1 MTDEELNPIVEE
13 PTNDNPSEEP
23 VVEPTDEPND
33 DEPIVNPLIVEL
45 GKRIPYD
52 EDIHGTQ
59 QNYEDMLNSL
69 LNDSEQILL
78 GKLFPFE
85 DFSNY
90 AIPPQYNNWLIRC
103 CVELYN
109 LADKQ
114 GITAYA
120 ENGLSWTKLSDGL
133 SHWLMNQIIPRA
145 GIPKRCSIIRE
156 PIVEEDDGE

>member
-1 MTDEELNPIVEE
+1 MTDEELENPTNEE
-13 PTNDNPSEEP
+13 PTNDTPVEEP
-23 VVEPTDEPND
+23 VNDPTDEPTE
-33 DEPIVNPLIVEL
+33 DEPVVDPLLAEL
-45 GKRIPYD
+45 ESRIPYD

-59 QNYEDMLNSL
+59 ENYENMLNSL
-69 LNDSEQILL
+69 LQDSTQIML

-90 AIPPQYNNWLIRC
+90 VRPPQYNNWLIRC
-103 CVELYN
+103 CIELYN

-133 SHWLMNQIIPRA
+133 SHWLMNQLIPRA
-145 GIPKRCSIIRE
+145 GVLHRTQIVRE
-156 PIVEEDDGE
+156 PVEEETGE